1 MKWSLAALALVAAVG
16 CSAQSSSPA
25 CPAFDSATERNSAFR
40 FLPEAAGRPGG
51 YGRVSSSATA
61 QIPVDPKSIAGKTGR
76 ATNAIKDPCC
86 SFELVLED
94 CQRVYVH
101 FPTGVFTLKES
112 LENGYDMFPI
122 TGPKPPRPAN

>member
-1 MKWSLAALALVAAVG
+1 MRASSDWYHAPGEADRVASIDAV
-16 CSAQSSSPA
+16 
-25 CPAFDSATERNSAFR
+25 RWR
-40 FLPEAAGRPGG
+40 PEAAARPDG
-51 YGRVSSSATA
+51 YGRVSSSATHRL
-61 QIPVDPKSIAGKTGR
+61 PVDPRSIAGKTGR